1 MHRPVTVE
9 ARQGIVAAGRITET
23 GRFRPRWPTI
33 LLVADSGPA
42 RHQHVDGLRSA
53 GYMVH
58 VADAHESAMVILRD
72 VDPSLTVIDLPPDE
86 RELLVGQA
94 LELDPDAALL
104 VADGMTRAE
113 LLQAVNDLRRRDEER
128 PPAA

>member
-1 MHRPVTVE
+1 MEAQRGIAHR
-9 ARQGIVAAGRITET
+9 AGRITES
-23 GRFRPRWPTI
+23 GRFRPHWPTI
-33 LLVADSGPA
+33 LLVADRGVA
-42 RHQHVDGLRSA
+42 RNDHVDGLRSA

-72 VDPSLTVIDLPPDE
+72 VDPSLTVIDLPAAE
-86 RELLVGQA
+86 RELLVDAA

-104 VADGMTRAE
+104 VADGLTRAE
-113 LLQAVNDLRRRDEER
+113 LLRAVDGLRRRDEER